1 MLLNEDELRMYGERF
16 LCRLYHTSK
25 GNVDK
30 RFNRYDIFMATGIGG
45 ITDVPQATDEIVQS
59 LQNYGFVYTIE
70 DSEDMR
76 LSMAGLA
83 EAERVC

>member
-1 MLLNEDELRMYGERF
+1 MYGERF
-16 LCRLYHTSK
+16 LCRLFRTAQ
-25 GNVDK
+25 GIIDR

-59 LQNYGFVYTIE
+59 LRNYGFIYTIE
-70 DSEDMR
+70 NSEEVT

>member
-1 MLLNEDELRMYGERF
+1 MLLNEDQLRMYGERF
-16 LCRLYHTSK
+16 LCRLYRTGK
-25 GNVDK
+25 GIVDR

-45 ITDVPQATDEIVQS
+45 ITDVTQSTDEIVQS
-59 LQNYGFVYTIE
+59 LRNYGFIYTIE
-70 DSEDMR
+70 DSEDIR